1 MPSVSQDLMR
11 FVAEASKEDRKAFFA
26 TLTSEERAAVANLL
40 EYIAQNPWARF
51 RGDPVG
57 FVQEG
62 LGETLW
68 SKQIQILESLR
79 DNKRTAVPAC
89 HAPGKSHL
97 AARAVCWWVCSH
109 EPGTTMVVTTATTF
123 RQVRNILWREVR
135 RVAARHN
142 MVGEVLTV
150 EWKINGTV
158 TAFGFAPQAH
168 DETAVQGIH
177 APNLLVVVDEAGGVS
192 ETIGNALE
200 ALMTGG
206 NTRLLLLGNP
216 PTDNEDSWFERA
228 CNSPLYN
235 VIPIAAYDTPAYTG
249 EEVGFCKSCP
259 PTVPVHKITDHLVD
273 RQWVDDVISELG
285 EDSPFVIARVKAEFP
300 RVTGNR
306 VLPITWLDEA
316 QNNENPLESD
326 AIRLGV
332 DVAADGGDEFSIA
345 RADGFK
351 VRNLYSAA
359 GAVNQNAVDVAG
371 KVLEYI
377 LEAEKDLSSPKK
389 RVMVKIDTIGV
400 GWGVVSM
407 LQKWASEGR
416 TTAQIVP
423 VNVSER
429 ARESGK
435 FKNQRAEMWW
445 NARQLVQPDANGNIA
460 SRLDVDRRTIT
471 QLATPTYYSDS
482 SGRIVIESKA
492 EMKKRG
498 MSSPDRAEA
507 VLLALYDPPT
517 AAAAPLVSPI
527 GLSQVNPWT

>member
-1 MPSVSQDLMR
+1 MR
-11 FVAEASKEDRKAFFA
+11 FIKTADATKRKAFFA
-26 TLTSEERAAVANLL
+26 GLSPEERAAVANLL
-40 EYIAQNPWARF
+40 EYIASNPWARF
-51 RGDPVG
+51 QSDPVG

-68 SKQIQILESLR
+68 SKQIEILQSIR

-97 AARAVCWWVCSH
+97 AARAVAWWICAH
-109 EPGTTMVVTTATTF
+109 EPHTTMVVTTATTF

-135 RVAARHN
+135 RLAARHN
-142 MVGEVLTV
+142 MVGEVLTT
-150 EWKINGTV
+150 EWKIDGTV
-158 TAFGFAPQAH
+158 VAFGFAPQAH

-200 ALMTGG
+200 ALMTGD

-235 VIPIAAYDTPAYTG
+235 VIPIPAYATPAYTG
-249 EEVGFCKSCP
+249 EEVGQCQTCP
-259 PTVPVHKITDHLVD
+259 RTVPPHPITKHLVD

-300 RVTGNR
+300 RVTGNK
-306 VLPITWLDEA
+306 VLPITWLEEA
-316 QNNENPLESD
+316 EKNDNPVESD

-332 DVAADGGDEFSIA
+332 DVAADGGDEFAIA

-351 VRNLYSAA
+351 VRILHSSA

-371 KVLEYI
+371 KVLEFI
-377 LEAEKDLSSPKK
+377 LEAEKDLGRDKK
-389 RVMVKIDTIGV
+389 QVQVKIDTIGV
-400 GWGVVSM
+400 GWGVVSI
-407 LQKWASEGR
+407 LQKWAQEGR
-416 TTAQIVP
+416 CRANIVA
-423 VNVSER
+423 VNVAER
-429 ARESGK
+429 AREAGK

-445 NARQLVQPDANGNIA
+445 NARTLVQPDKQGTVTV
-460 SRLDVDRRTIT
+460 RLNVDRRTLT
-471 QLATPTYYSDS
+471 QLAGPTYYSDS

-492 EMKKRG
+492 DMKKRG
-498 MSSPDRAEA
+498 VSSPDRGEA
-507 VLLALYDPPT
+507 VLLALYDPPRGGGVPVV
-517 AAAAPLVSPI
+517 API
-527 GLSQVNPWT
+527 GLDQVNPWT